1 MLCSFTSTSF
11 HSTVIYKPYIQD
23 QDIQSNFKGVFY
35 LTDSLYIVIVVLYRH
50 HFNLYNV
57 MLIYFFDLTRQC
69 RYSLTI
75 LILFSVNGFRVVA
88 RGSQKYT
95 TKSQNCITCEK
106 SKITWCRYKTTM
118 YEVGLLLRTYC
129 DCEI

>member
-1 MLCSFTSTSF
+1 
-11 HSTVIYKPYIQD
+11 
-23 QDIQSNFKGVFY
+23 
-35 LTDSLYIVIVVLYRH
+35 
-50 HFNLYNV
+50 

-95 TKSQNCITCEK
+95 TKNQHCITYGK
-106 SKITWCRYKTTM
+106 SKITWCRYRTTLTM
-118 YEVGLLLRTYC
+118 FKLSVK
-129 DCEI
+129 